1 MPRTTRSAEAA
12 LSPHRISIAS
22 CCDSSSS
29 LPRGEMLHPIEEGA
43 VGSMGCRASQQQL
56 QLATRTR
63 SLTDTHDAV
72 AASTACDARHA
83 RLRLA
88 LPCFEITRS
97 HTVQNDRAHERIES
111 ARWHVSTCAAS
122 TSHTITHVRWSRM
135 RCDTCAVGVRR
146 PLSRGSGMTE
156 CAKESAGAAYG
167 WRACMEVST
176 TRTPR
181 WLRRRCRRGISS
193 MLSPARTGRTAE

>member
-29 LPRGEMLHPIEEGA
+29 LPRGEMLSLPRGEMLYPIEEGA
-43 VGSMGCRASQQQL
+43 VGSMGCSASQQQL

-111 ARWHVSTCAAS
+111 AR
-122 TSHTITHVRWSRM
+122 
-135 RCDTCAVGVRR
+135 
-146 PLSRGSGMTE
+146 
-156 CAKESAGAAYG
+156 
-167 WRACMEVST
+167 
-176 TRTPR
+176 
-181 WLRRRCRRGISS
+181 
-193 MLSPARTGRTAE
+193 